1 MDFLQIRGSVL
12 QSFGIIERDRFSRL
26 ISSGGRV
33 LSVVIPIRNGTAF
46 IQHTT
51 EAVLWFL
58 DSLGTAYESELIF
71 VSDGCTDQPER
82 ALQSW
87 LDVDSRVRLEQLG
100 KHCGKGAAVRKGVL
114 AARGDRVAFLDVD
127 LSARPEM
134 LIRLLAAL
142 DGGADFACGSRHHEA
157 ANITIGQGLARASLG
172 RLFRVLVRA
181 ATHLDLLDTQCGCK
195 AFLRQP
201 MLPIFEQMKE
211 QGFAFDIELLLEA
224 RHRNLVIEEV
234 PIDWADESS
243 SSVRPVRDGV
253 QMLSA
258 LIRLAFRD
266 RTRRPD
272 GKTESVKKL

>member
-1 MDFLQIRGSVL
+1 M
-12 QSFGIIERDRFSRL
+12 
-26 ISSGGRV
+26 

>member
-1 MDFLQIRGSVL
+1 M
-12 QSFGIIERDRFSRL
+12 
-26 ISSGGRV
+26 

-46 IQHTT
+46 IQYTT

-58 DSLGTAYESELIF
+58 DSLGKAYESELIF
-71 VSDGCTDQPER
+71 VSDGCSDQPER

-87 LDVDSRVRLEQLG
+87 LDVDSRVRLERLG

-134 LIRLLAAL
+134 LVRLLAAL
-142 DGGADFACGSRHHEA
+142 DRGTDFACGSRHHVGSR
-157 ANITIGQGLARASLG
+157 ITVGQGLARGGLG
-172 RLFRVLVRA
+172 KLFRVMVRA
-181 ATHLDLLDTQCGCK
+181 ATHLDLQDTQCGCK

-224 RHRNLVIEEV
+224 RHRNLVIEEI
-234 PIDWADESS
+234 PIDWADDSS
-243 SSVRPVRDGV
+243 SSVRPVRDGLL
-253 QMLSA
+253 MLSA
-258 LIRLAFRD
+258 LIRLAYRD
-266 RTRRPD
+266 RMRGPD
-272 GKTESVKKL
+272 ETTEPLEKL